1 MKSIPGRSVIIGSLC
16 FLSFAFFSCDNT
28 AEKQDAPE
36 KEIPPIPAVSDI
48 VMYELFIHNFSN
60 EGTINAVTARLDEL
74 KDLGI
79 NTIWLMPIQPIG
91 QVEKKG
97 TYGSPY
103 SISDYY
109 GINPDYGTKA
119 DFKRLVDSVHAKG
132 LFVIIDEV
140 ANHTAWDH
148 AWVKDHPDWYT
159 KDSTGK
165 MIPPVPDWTD
175 VVDLNYDNQD
185 LRKEMIRSMK
195 YWIDSFNI
203 DGYRCDVAGEV
214 PFDWWKECITELR
227 KSRPVLMLAEGDD
240 PKLYESGFDMTY
252 GWQMYSTMKQI
263 WKAKRPL
270 AAIDTVLAK
279 EKAEYPANYRPIRF
293 SDNHDEN
300 SWDNV
305 PAVKFQSEDGAKAAF
320 IALAMLPG
328 VPLLYNGQEVGYGTR
343 INLFE
348 KYNIDWT
355 ANGDLRQFYKEVIH
369 LYNTNEI
376 LKKGSVQRLAPEN
389 NDVLIYTRS
398 LQDSLIVVM
407 VNVRD
412 KAAVAALPK
421 ELTGRQFVNAFNGDP
436 WTETAEIKF
445 TPFGYT
451 LLKALPTK

>member
-1 MKSIPGRSVIIGSLC
+1 MKSKPVNIFSICALC
-16 FLSFAFFSCDNT
+16 MFSIVLFSCKSNVEKNT
-28 AEKQDAPE
+28 APE
-36 KEIPPIPAVSDI
+36 KVIPAIPAVSDI

-91 QVEKKG
+91 QIEKKG

-109 GINPDYGTKA
+109 AVNPDYGTKA

-132 LFVIIDEV
+132 LFIIIDEV
-140 ANHTAWDH
+140 ANHTAWDN

-175 VVDLNYDNQD
+175 VADLNYDNPA
-185 LRKEMIRSMK
+185 LRQEMIRSMK

-214 PFDWWKECITELR
+214 PFDWWKECIRELR
-227 KSRPVLMLAEGDD
+227 KSRPVMMLAEGDD
-240 PKLYESGFDMTY
+240 PKLYDSGFDMTY
-252 GWQMYSTMKQI
+252 GWQMYSAIKQV
-263 WKAKRPL
+263 WNGKRPVS
-270 AAIDTVLAK
+270 AVDTILAK
-279 EKAEYPANYRPIRF
+279 EKSGYPSSYRPIRF

-305 PAVKFQSEDGAKAAF
+305 PAVKFQSAEGAKAAF
-320 IALAMLPG
+320 VALVMLPG

-355 ANGDLRQFYKEVIH
+355 ANGDLRQFYKDVIH
-369 LYNTNEI
+369 LYKTSDI
-376 LKKGSVQRLAPEN
+376 LKLGSVQYIATESKDIL
-389 NDVLIYTRS
+389 VYTRS
-398 LQDSLIVVM
+398 MNDSMMVVM
-407 VNVRD
+407 VNVRN
-412 KAAVAALPK
+412 KEAAVAMPK
-421 ELTGRQFVNAFNGDP
+421 ELSGRQFNNAFTGESWSVSDK
-436 WTETAEIKF
+436 IKF
-445 TPFGYT
+445 APFEYKV
-451 LLKALPTK
+451 LKAIPAK

>member
-1 MKSIPGRSVIIGSLC
+1 MKLKLHTFCTILVACFISL
-16 FLSFAFFSCDNT
+16 AVFSCKNT
-28 AEKQDAPE
+28 PE
-36 KEIPPIPAVSDI
+36 KKATPEKIISNVPAVSNV

-91 QVEKKG
+91 QLQKKG

-109 GINPDYGTKA
+109 AINPDYGTKA

-132 LFVIIDEV
+132 LYVIIDEV
-140 ANHTAWDH
+140 ANHTAWDN
-148 AWVKDHPDWYT
+148 AWVKEHPDWYT

-175 VVDLNYDNQD
+175 VVDLNYDNQE
-185 LRKEMIRSMK
+185 LRKEMIKSMK

-227 KSRPVLMLAEGDD
+227 KSRPILMLAEGDD

-252 GWQMYSTMKQI
+252 GWQMYSTIKQV
-263 WKAKRPL
+263 WNGKRSL

-279 EKAEYPANYRPIRF
+279 EKADFPYNYRPLRF

-305 PAVKFQSEDGAKAAF
+305 PAVKFQTVEGSKAAF

-328 VPLLYNGQEVGYGTR
+328 VPLLYNGQEVGYPTR

-348 KYNIDWT
+348 KYNITWT
-355 ANGDLRQFYKEVIH
+355 ANGDLRKFYKDIIH

-376 LKKGSVQRLAPEN
+376 LKEGNVQRIAKEN
-389 NDVLIYTRS
+389 KDVLMYTRT
-398 LQDSLIVVM
+398 LNDSLIVVM
-407 VNVRD
+407 VNVRNTKV
-412 KAAVAALPK
+412 KAAMPK
-421 ELTGRQFVNAFNGDP
+421 ELMSKNYSNVLTNEQVTFSYDLSFEPYEYKILRALS
-436 WTETAEIKF
+436 AE
-445 TPFGYT
+445 
-451 LLKALPTK
+451 

>member
-1 MKSIPGRSVIIGSLC
+1 MKSIPGRSVIICSLC
-16 FLSFAFFSCDNT
+16 FLSIAIFSCKNT
-28 AEKQDAPE
+28 SEKQDVPE
-36 KEIPPIPAVSDI
+36 KVIPAIPAVSDI

-91 QVEKKG
+91 QLEKKG

-140 ANHTAWDH
+140 ANHTAWDN

-175 VVDLNYDNQD
+175 VVDLNYDNQE

-195 YWIDSFNI
+195 YWVDSFNI

-240 PKLYESGFDMTY
+240 PRLYESGFDMTY
-252 GWQMYSTMKQI
+252 GWQMYATMKQI
-263 WKAKRPL
+263 WNAKRPL

-279 EKAEYPANYRPIRF
+279 EKSDYPAHYRPIRF

-305 PAVKFQSEDGAKAAF
+305 PAVKFQSADGAKAAF

-369 LYNTNEI
+369 LYSTNET
-376 LKKGSVQRLAPEN
+376 LKKGSVQRMAPEN
-389 NDVLIYTRS
+389 KDVLIYTRT
-398 LQDSLIVVM
+398 LQDSLMVVM
-407 VNVRD
+407 VNVRN
-412 KAAVAALPK
+412 KAVATTMPK
-421 ELTGRQFVNAFNGDP
+421 ELAGRQLVNAFTGDA
-436 WTETAEIKF
+436 WTDSATIKF
-445 TPFGYT
+445 TPFGYAI
-451 LLKALPTK
+451 LKALPAK